1 MLKVID
7 DMGMRYWDSFYKK
20 HGYVVTEP
28 DINISKVVELFR
40 SRGVRRV
47 LDLGCG
53 SGRHLVYLAEQGFDT
68 FGIDIADKAIELATN
83 WLENKG
89 LTVNLSIG
97 SIFEKLPYGDKF
109 FDAIISVRVM
119 NHGTIGDIH
128 SAIGEMRR
136 VLRPEG
142 LIFIE
147 VHKERKA
154 RLSKK
159 QSLRSIIISPRTL
172 VPIQGVEKG
181 IIHYQ
186 FNKVIFLRE
195 FKDFRILD
203 FWVDSSNY
211 YCLLGEMRA

>member
-1 MLKVID
+1 
-7 DMGMRYWDSFYKK
+7 
-20 HGYVVTEP
+20 
-28 DINISKVVELFR
+28 
-40 SRGVRRV
+40 
-47 LDLGCG
+47 
-53 SGRHLVYLAEQGFDT
+53 
-68 FGIDIADKAIELATN
+68 
-83 WLENKG
+83 

-119 NHGTIGDIH
+119 NHGTIGDIR
-128 SAIGEMRR
+128 SAIREMRR